1 MWREKMNKDNK
12 IAFITGASRGIGKAI
27 AISLAKDG
35 IYVIINYRNNEESAK
50 EVLDEITNLGGNG
63 EIIQGDISNF
73 DESKEVIDKIVQ
85 ECGKIDIMVNNAGIT
100 RDQLLLRMTEEDF
113 DSVINVNLKGTFNCI
128 KNVTRSMMKKRS
140 GKIINI
146 ASVVGLSG
154 NIGQSN
160 YAASKAGIIGLTKSV
175 AREFASRG
183 IQVNAVAP
191 GFIETD
197 MTNTLSD
204 QVKDELLKRIPLN
217 KLGKPEDVANV
228 VSFLA
233 SDKADYITGQV
244 ITVDGGMTI

>member
-233 SDKADYITGQV
+233 SDKADYITAQV
-244 ITVDGGMTI
+244 ITEDGGKTI

>member
-1 MWREKMNKDNK
+1 MNKDNK